1 MTAGTQWITAA
12 DMANSAFKAT
22 NSGITVQPA
31 ALEALVV
38 AGFSN
43 PDTAG
48 TTRAF
53 TVTAVNSYGNVIP
66 GFTGTV
72 QFSSSDSRAVLPA
85 AYTFTAADA
94 GKHSFAASFVTVGNQ
109 WITATDTWTS
119 SLKGTESNIVV
130 QPAAAQTIKVT
141 GFPSPDTAGTSGSLI
156 VTAYDA
162 YGNLATG
169 YTGTIHF
176 SSSDSRATL
185 PASYAFT
192 AANAGTHT
200 FAATLVTAGS
210 QSITATDAANSSITG
225 SQTITVRG
233 AAARSLA
240 VTGFPNPDTA
250 GTSGS
255 LTVTARDAYGN
266 PAFGY
271 SGTVQFSSSDGRA
284 TLPANYTF
292 SASAPATH
300 TFAIRLMTA
309 GTQWITAADTA
320 NSAFKATDSG
330 ITVQPAALVALTV
343 AGFPNPDTAG
353 TTGTFTVAAVNSY
366 GNVIPGFTGTVQF
379 SSSDSRAVLPAA
391 YTFTA
396 ANAGKHSFAASFV
409 TVGNQWITA
418 TDTWT
423 SSLKGTESNI
433 VVQPAAAQTI

>member
-1 MTAGTQWITAA
+1 MTAGSQSITATDAANSSITGSQTITVRGAATQSLAVTGFPNPDTAGTSGSLTITARDAYGNPAFGYSGTVQFSSSDGRATLPANYTFSASAPATHTFAIRLMTAGTQWITAA

-53 TVTAVNSYGNVIP
+53 TVTAVNSYGKVIP
-66 GFTGTV
+66 GYSGTV
-72 QFSSSDSRAVLPA
+72 QFSSSDSHATLPA
-85 AYTFTAADA
+85 SYTFTAADA
-94 GKHSFAASFVTVGNQ
+94 GTHTF
-109 WITATDTWTS
+109 TATLVTAGSQSITTTDAANS
-119 SLKGTESNIVV
+119 SITGSQTITVRG
-130 QPAAAQTIKVT
+130 AAARSLAVT
-141 GFPSPDTAGTSGSLI
+141 GFPNPDTAGTSGSLT
-156 VTAYDA
+156 VTARDA

-185 PASYAFT
+185 PASYTLT

-250 GTSGS
+250 GTWGS
-255 LTVTARDAYGN
+255 LTITGAGRLRQPGLRLLRHGPVLLQRWPRHLAGQLYVLRLRPGDAYLRH
-266 PAFGY
+266 P
-271 SGTVQFSSSDGRA
+271 SHDGRD
-284 TLPANYTF
+284 PVD
-292 SASAPATH
+292 H
-300 TFAIRLMTA
+300 R
-309 GTQWITAADTA
+309 G
-320 NSAFKATDSG
+320 
-330 ITVQPAALVALTV
+330 
-343 AGFPNPDTAG
+343 
-353 TTGTFTVAAVNSY
+353 
-366 GNVIPGFTGTVQF
+366 
-379 SSSDSRAVLPAA
+379 
-391 YTFTA
+391 
-396 ANAGKHSFAASFV
+396 
-409 TVGNQWITA
+409 
-418 TDTWT
+418 
-423 SSLKGTESNI
+423 
-433 VVQPAAAQTI
+433 